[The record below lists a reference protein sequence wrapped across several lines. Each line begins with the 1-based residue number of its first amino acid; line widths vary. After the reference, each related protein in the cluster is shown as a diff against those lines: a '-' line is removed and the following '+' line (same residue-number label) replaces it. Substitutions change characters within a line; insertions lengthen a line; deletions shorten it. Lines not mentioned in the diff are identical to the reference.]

1 MKVAVMIPTYN
12 EKDNI
17 LRVIKGVLNS
27 RRKINLHIVVVD
39 DNSPDGTGEIAKK
52 LAKSNSRVRVLIR
65 RGKRGRG
72 LAGIDGFK
80 YCLKTGADYI
90 VEMDADLSHDPKY
103 VPLLVEAAKDADI
116 VLGSR
121 YIKGGKD
128 LRPWKRKLL
137 SILAHVYIRFLT
149 GMKISDCTTGYR
161 CWRRRALEAVVDELT
176 AEGPFIVTDSLYKA
190 YRKGFSVKEIPIEFE
205 DRKIGLTKLN
215 FGIVFDNII
224 KILKIRMSAR

>member
-12 EKDNI
+12 EKYNI
-17 LRVIKGVLNS
+17 ARVIKGVFNS
-27 RRKINLHIVVVD
+27 RRKLDLHILEVD

-52 LAKSNSRVRVLIR
+52 LANGNSRIHVLIR
-65 RGKRGRG
+65 KGKRGRG

-80 YCLKTGADYI
+80 YCLKMNADYV

-103 VPLLVEAAKDADI
+103 VPALVEAAKDADI

-128 LRPWKRKLL
+128 LRSWKRKLL

-149 GMKISDCTTGYR
+149 GMKVSDCTTGYR
-161 CWRRRALEAVVDELT
+161 CWRRKALEAIVGDLT

-190 YRKGFSVKEIPIEFE
+190 YRKGFSVKEIPIDFE

-215 FGIVFDNII
+215 FGIVLDNIM